1 MKDIVKNEKCKSA
14 MTVATLG
21 FLLIIGLFFWYKSF
35 AYYTH
40 DIHKYELK
48 NPVEDG
54 QMIFAL
60 DRLKNHY
67 ETVIQNNSASDI
79 IAAVYK
85 DGSDPIL
92 LQDNI
97 RIPQGEEY
105 WFDSGEYAYKV
116 FISGEDIADD
126 NVNVE
131 ASTLR
136 YLKNYRKSVVITM
149 IAGIALT
156 VLWMALILAAPEKVK
171 KYGVK
176 INMILAILLA
186 LGSII
191 SCLVFF
197 KGYLENDLC
206 FLALLCT
213 VFVAV
218 LKQGKREISAVSL
231 EEAFLAA
238 GIISMSVSCLIFNM
252 MLNSTESSLFYIFNA
267 KNKMSLPDYAITVVL
282 FLILFL
288 TLSVVFLRNVRYV
301 AFLKSHIGTE
311 LAVCGMAVTASF
323 LVQQEVL
330 GMAGNIV
337 YFIYVLFMLA
347 VIYIIYEK
355 KIPEKIGEKIFRVS
369 SDKLVNKQEN
379 KIVQIP
385 VNILVY
391 ISYVTTIAAAAI
403 STTVINYF
411 HMDWRTW
418 DYVHHISTYFR
429 PMYYVINNIPAESG
443 VELYGHYAML
453 YKLPMEIFG
462 ANLMTVGI
470 TTGIIGGLTAFFSV
484 GTIHMLTK
492 SRFLRIVGAVAIMDI
507 LCCELYL
514 AIISH
519 RLLFPMMIL
528 FYIVWCKK
536 RLLRWFSV
544 LTGFFISG
552 IAVYWNMET
561 GAVVL
566 VTWIIFLIFKTAM
579 KKEWKIGHILR
590 SPAGVVGLIVLVFVL
605 AAGIFVSY
613 HVLISGI
620 TLSASMER
628 LFGVLLNPG
637 YMFSAH
643 FNFIRWTNAPWIY
656 IMIFLLGVTAYGIS
670 GMGLLGGNIKKKPEM
685 PVIISIAVMGLGQL
699 VYFISRPEDYSIV
712 ILPVVFCMIYLLD
725 TIAQESG
732 DKEAVSEISG
742 NVQRDMKKDTEKISV
757 LYKRML
763 SIVLLFGFSCIL
775 VQSKNICGELLQRC
789 TNGHQLD
796 YELLK
801 EDLAVF
807 AEQVPEDAYTEP
819 GRYEGLAVVYLCLG
833 WEASQDRENAEYM
846 ITGYMTGDADYEFI
860 KEIPFGDIQFYLYR
874 KPR

>member
-1 MKDIVKNEKCKSA
+1 MKVIMKNEKCKLALS
-14 MTVATLG
+14 VAVLG
-21 FLLIIGLFFWYKSF
+21 CLLIMGLFFWYKSF

-40 DIHKYELK
+40 DIHTYELID
-48 NPVEDG
+48 PVEDG
-54 QMIFAL
+54 QMVFAL
-60 DRLKNHY
+60 DRLKNRY

-79 IAAVYK
+79 IVAVYK
-85 DGSDPIL
+85 DESDPIL

-97 RIPQGEEY
+97 RIPQGGEY

-116 FISGEDIADD
+116 LISGEDIAEE
-126 NVNVE
+126 NVDVK
-131 ASTLR
+131 ASTLH
-136 YLKNYRKSVVITM
+136 YLKDYRKSVVITM

-156 VLWMALILAAPEKVK
+156 VIWTTLIIAAPEKVK
-171 KYGVK
+171 KYGIK
-176 INMILAILLA
+176 INMTLAILLA
-186 LGSII
+186 LGSIF

-213 VFVAV
+213 VFVAA
-218 LKQGKREISAVSL
+218 LKQGEKEISAVL
-231 EEAFLAA
+231 PREAFLAA
-238 GIISMSVSCLIFNM
+238 GIISMFVSCLIFNM

-282 FLILFL
+282 FIILFL
-288 TLSVVFLRNVRYV
+288 TLSVVFLRNGKYV
-301 AFLKSHIGTE
+301 TFLKSHMGTE

-347 VIYIIYEK
+347 VFYIIYEK
-355 KIPEKIGEKIFRVS
+355 KIPGKIGEKIFRRS

-379 KIVQIP
+379 KIVQIL
-385 VNILVY
+385 VNVLVY
-391 ISYVTTIAAAAI
+391 ISYVITIAAAAI

-411 HMDWRTW
+411 HMDGRTW
-418 DYVHHISTYFR
+418 DYVHHVSTYFR

-443 VELYGHYAML
+443 VELYGHYALL
-453 YKLPMEIFG
+453 YKIPMEIFG

-470 TTGIIGGLTAFFSV
+470 ITGIIGGLTAFFTV

-492 SRFLRIVGAVAIMDI
+492 SGFLRIVGTVAIMDI
-507 LCCELYL
+507 LCNGLYL
-514 AIISH
+514 AIVPH
-519 RLLFPMMIL
+519 RLFFPMMML

-536 RLLRWFSV
+536 RSLRWFTV

-552 IAVYWNMET
+552 IAVLWNTET

-566 VTWIIFLIFKTAM
+566 ITWIIFLIFKTAM
-579 KKEWKIGHILR
+579 KKEWKFSHVLR
-590 SPAGVVGLIVLVFVL
+590 SPAGVVGLIFLVFLL

-620 TLSASMER
+620 TLSAAMGR
-628 LFGVLLNPG
+628 LFGELLNPG

-670 GMGLLGGNIKKKPEM
+670 GTGLLGGNIKNKSEM
-685 PVIISIAVMGLGQL
+685 SVIISIAVMGLGQL
-699 VYFISRPEDYSIV
+699 IYFISRPEDYSIM
-712 ILPVVFCMIYLLD
+712 ILPVIFCMIYLLD

-742 NVQRDMKKDTEKISV
+742 NVQRDMKKDMEKISV

-775 VQSKNICGELLQRC
+775 VQSKDICGELLQRC

-807 AEQVPEDAYTEP
+807 AEQVPEDTYTEP

-833 WEASQDRENAEYM
+833 WEAPQDKENAEYM

-874 KPR
+874 KP